1 MIMTVVVF
9 LLLAAAAD
17 NGEQQWWGGD
27 DGGDRGQHLVSVGW
41 LASRLVAAG
50 AVADNYNGSRIRR

>member
-1 MIMTVVVF
+1 MIMMVVVF

-27 DGGDRGQHLVSVGW
+27 DVGDRGQHLVSVGW
-41 LASRLVAAG
+41 LGLQLVAVG
-50 AVADNYNGSRIRR
+50 AAVDNYNGSRIRR